1 MISITEY
8 NCAAR
13 YHGSDEEFRCRLEA
27 SDIYSALLALDNW
40 LISKHSSSVADAAE
54 VRLDAI
60 IEKV

>member
-13 YHGSDEEFRCRLEA
+13 YHGSDEEFRCRVEA
-27 SDIYSALLALDNW
+27 NDVYSALLALDNW
-40 LISKHSSSVADAAE
+40 LINKHSSSVAGAEE
-54 VRLDAI
+54 VRIDAI